1 MRCYGWWHGNTSAF
15 WSHLKKNHDEEHAG
29 KQPTIVGLMSS
40 RTPYGPNH
48 KKQKQFTVREGRFM
62 DT

>member
-1 MRCYGWWHGNTSAF
+1 M
-15 WSHLKKNHDEEHAG
+15 KKNHDEEHAALTKKATTAAAPKKVIG
-29 KQPTIVGLMSS
+29 KQPTIEGLMSS